1 MSESIEFLDLDDL
14 VGLARDLL
22 GDPPPIRD
30 IGLLGSAAAR
40 PQTTAFGE
48 DAYPDLLSKAAALL
62 QSIVNN
68 HALVDGN
75 KRLGWLAIAVFLE
88 LNGIGASRAS
98 NDDIYELVVW
108 VAASNPDLDDIT
120 TRLRRVVQ
128 PTRRRRDL
136 AVAGDDVHRAERH
149 EPASRSRSKR

>member
-1 MSESIEFLDLDDL
+1 MSEPIEFLDLDDL
-14 VGLARDLL
+14 VDLARILL

-48 DAYPDLLSKAAALL
+48 DAYPDLVTKAAALL

-75 KRLGWLAIAVFLE
+75 KRLGWLATAVFLE
-88 LNGIGASRAS
+88 LNGLKASRAT
-98 NDDIYELVVW
+98 NDDVYELVVW
-108 VAASNPDLDDIT
+108 IAASNPDLNDIA
-120 TRLRRVVQ
+120 TRLQRVIQ
-128 PTRRRRDL
+128 PPRRR
-136 AVAGDDVHRAERH
+136 
-149 EPASRSRSKR
+149 K